1 LRINI
6 GRLRINYAHIYNGDG
21 REPCEDGEPSLG
33 WTDEEAAPGTTH
45 AGSLG
50 FRADLE
56 DAPSAVTAAARA
68 RYRQFDR
75 YSVNDDGWHVVS
87 EHWFGDKRRIR
98 NLSDRQRRL
107 VRAKIDR
114 SQVSC

>member
-1 LRINI
+1 MAAPTLEKATSRST
-6 GRLRINYAHIYNGDG
+6 
-21 REPCEDGEPSLG
+21 DGEPSLG
-33 WTDEEAAPGTTH
+33 WTDEEAAPGTPMPAH
-45 AGSLG
+45 
-50 FRADLE
+50 
-56 DAPSAVTAAARA
+56 SASARTSRMRPQRSPRPPRN

-75 YSVNDDGWHVVS
+75 YSVNDGGWHVVS
-87 EHWFGDKRRIR
+87 EHWFKRRIR

>member
-1 LRINI
+1 M
-6 GRLRINYAHIYNGDG
+6 AAPTTEKTTSCSTDDG
-21 REPCEDGEPSLG
+21 REPCEDGKPSLG
-33 WTDEEAAPGTTH
+33 WTDEEAARGTTH

-75 YSVNDDGWHVVS
+75 YSVNEDGWHVVS
-87 EHWFGDKRRIR
+87 EHWFGYKRRTR
-98 NLSDRQRRL
+98 NLSDRQQWL

>member
-1 LRINI
+1 MRS
-6 GRLRINYAHIYNGDG
+6 GARH
-21 REPCEDGEPSLG
+21 
-33 WTDEEAAPGTTH
+33 TH

-56 DAPSAVTAAARA
+56 DAPSAVTRN

-87 EHWFGDKRRIR
+87 EHWFKRRIR
-98 NLSDRQRRL
+98 SLSDRQRRL